1 MQLSENKLAMNKN
14 PKYEQL
20 RSRPLKF
27 TSEEFRTTL
36 CTGFADIISQVQKL
50 VPDIKTGPS
59 QSWRMMLSALVFS
72 I

>member
-20 RSRPLKF
+20 RSRPLRF
-27 TSEEFRTTL
+27 TSEVFRTTCL
-36 CTGFADIISQVQKL
+36 QNQCTIIPQVQKL

-59 QSWRMMLSALVFS
+59 QS
-72 I
+72 